1 MEHLLLDLTKGAFGV
16 KEARELV
23 DMLEMNTVI
32 TTLKVLALGDRE
44 ARLLSEALKSCRHIT
59 AVRRS
64 LFFATWAHTFSCSLF
79 ALTDTFYCSMSPLL
93 RFREHVCVLCGRRL
107 RPILFLL

>member
-44 ARLLSEALKSCRHIT
+44 ARLLSEALKSCHHIT
-59 AVRRS
+59 AVRHP
-64 LFFATWAHTFSCSLF
+64 LFCKMGAHVLVFS
-79 ALTDTFYCSMSPLL
+79 
-93 RFREHVCVLCGRRL
+93 V
-107 RPILFLL
+107 